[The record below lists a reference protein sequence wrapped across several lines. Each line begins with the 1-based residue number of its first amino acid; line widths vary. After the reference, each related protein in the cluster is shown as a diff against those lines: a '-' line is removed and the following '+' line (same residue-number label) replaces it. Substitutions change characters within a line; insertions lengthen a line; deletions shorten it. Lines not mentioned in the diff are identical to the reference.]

1 MNTEEINEE
10 KSEAAARNK
19 AEASEQKSEAACG
32 GCCSAG
38 DAEKR

>member
-1 MNTEEINEE
+1 MKTKGIKEE
-10 KSEAAARNK
+10 KSRAAARDK
-19 AEASEQKSEAACG
+19 AEASGKKSEAACG

>member
-1 MNTEEINEE
+1 MVRFESFRKGNKAMNTKEIKEE
-10 KSEAAARNK
+10 
-19 AEASEQKSEAACG
+19 KSEAACG

>member
-1 MNTEEINEE
+1 MNKREIKEE
-10 KSEAAARNK
+10 KIEAAARNK

>member
-1 MNTEEINEE
+1 MNKREIKEE